1 MASNDVTILPPSDTL
16 QDPLQAI
23 SYLQSKPVLRISDFD
38 VHKIIGSGSFA
49 TVKLVT
55 LRDSSFKTPFA
66 MKLVSKS
73 EAIKCKHIQ
82 QLKEERKVLKGLSHP
97 FIASFIRAFQDE
109 RSVGFLFEFVNGGEL
124 FNLVSNQGSL
134 SESWT
139 LFYLAEVLTAIR
151 YLHSNKIVFRDLKA
165 ENLLITASGHL
176 KLIDFGFAKSLDKG
190 RARTLCGTPEY
201 MAPEMLLNQK
211 QGYDYAVDYWA
222 LGVLAFELATGLT
235 H

>member
-1 MASNDVTILPPSDTL
+1 MAANDVAPLLPFDAL
-16 QDPLQAI
+16 HDPLQAI
-23 SYLQSKPVLRISDFD
+23 SYLQSNPALRISDFD
-38 VHKIIGSGSFA
+38 VHKIIGSGTFA

-55 LRDSSFKTPFA
+55 LRNSSCKTPFA
-66 MKLVSKS
+66 LKLVSKS

-82 QLKEERKVLKGLSHP
+82 QLKEERKVLKSLSHP

-109 RSVGFLFEFVNGGEL
+109 RSVGFLFEFINGGEL
-124 FNLVSNQGSL
+124 FSLMSDRGSL

-139 LFYLAEVLTAIR
+139 LFYLAEALAAIR

-165 ENLLITASGHL
+165 ENLLISASGHI
-176 KLIDFGFAKSLDKG
+176 KLIDFGFAKFLDNG

-211 QGYDYAVDYWA
+211 QGYEYAVDYWA
-222 LGVLAFELATGLT
+222 LGVLAYELATGLT